1 MEDEHKSSS
10 DDDTGTVVDVP
21 ADPEAVAERFGIT
34 PEQAIRQAKWL
45 ETHDRPFVKATNE
58 EVRERID
65 LCRILLSQGRRA
77 VYIRRAFRK
86 KFGVHW
92 RTTDGYLVRAR
103 EEMVRDLDR
112 SKAELI
118 SESYETYLAIVSAE
132 DSTYGERTQAQ
143 KQIDRILGLHAPI
156 KVAQTD
162 VDGNS
167 PSREDDIALIQELTT
182 KLQRNR
188 AGVVGDIIDGVMDS
202 SN

>member
-1 MEDEHKSSS
+1 MKDRNIVGSDQVEADVEPDETMV
-10 DDDTGTVVDVP
+10 DTK
-21 ADPEAVAERFGIT
+21 PEIP
-34 PEQAIRQAKWL
+34 PEIAARQAKWL
-45 ETHDRPFVKATNE
+45 ETHDAPYVKPTNE
-58 EVRERID
+58 EIQERVA
-65 LCRILLSQGRRA
+65 LCRMLLSQGRRDS
-77 VYIRRAFRK
+77 YIRRAFRK
-86 KFGVHW
+86 KFSVHW

-103 EEMVRDLDR
+103 AEMVSDLDR

-118 SESYETYLAIVSAE
+118 SESYETYLAIVSAD